1 MIASFLPPALMITI
15 ERELDLLFQ
24 APFAEFVGTR
34 NALATRLKK
43 EGRDAESTRVRGLA
57 KPTYTSWLVN
67 QLYWGARRELE
78 AFLKAADRV
87 RAADKAAL
95 EGKRP
100 GGGDA
105 ATERTQA
112 LDALLSRASSRAAE
126 EGTPLSPAL
135 AERLR
140 TTLDAIGA
148 HGSAAARHARGRLQE
163 DLDPPG
169 FAAFAA
175 LVASAGPAA
184 RKPAPPPAPVPVL
197 VRPAANPRVSDARA
211 KLADAQ
217 AEAAR
222 RQDAASAAADAER
235 RARTAADLAKSR
247 RIESERALKSAAAE
261 EEAATSALRARQAES
276 RAAAQAAAVA
286 ERALEK
292 AKAALAKLT

>member
-1 MIASFLPPALMITI
+1 MITI
-15 ERELDLLFQ
+15 ERELDSLFQ

-43 EGRDAESTRVRGLA
+43 EGRDAESARVRGLA

-78 AFLKAADRV
+78 AYLKAADRV

-112 LDALLSRASSRAAE
+112 LDALLSRASARAAE

-140 TTLDAIGA
+140 TTLDAIGT

-169 FAAFAA
+169 FTAFAA

-184 RKPAPPPAPVPVL
+184 RKPAPAPVPVL
-197 VRPAANPRVSDARA
+197 VRPAANPRVADARA
-211 KLADAQ
+211 KVADAQ

-261 EEAATSALRARQAES
+261 EEAATGALRARQAES
-276 RAAAQAAAVA
+276 KAAAQAAAVA

-292 AKAALAKLT
+292 AKAALGKLT

>member
-1 MIASFLPPALMITI
+1 MITI

-43 EGRDAESTRVRGLA
+43 EGRDAESARVRGLA

-78 AFLKAADRV
+78 AYLKAADRV

-184 RKPAPPPAPVPVL
+184 RKPAPAPVPVL
-197 VRPAANPRVSDARA
+197 VRPAANPRVADARA
-211 KLADAQ
+211 KVADAQ

-261 EEAATSALRARQAES
+261 EEAATGALRARQAES
-276 RAAAQAAAVA
+276 KAAAQAAAVA

-292 AKAALAKLT
+292 AKAALGKLT

>member
-1 MIASFLPPALMITI
+1 MITI

-43 EGRDAESTRVRGLA
+43 EGRDAESARVRGLA

-78 AFLKAADRV
+78 AYLKAADRV

-112 LDALLSRASSRAAE
+112 LEALLSRASARAAE

-140 TTLDAIGA
+140 TTLDAIGT

-169 FAAFAA
+169 FTAFAA

-184 RKPAPPPAPVPVL
+184 RKPTPAPVPVL
-197 VRPAANPRVSDARA
+197 VRPAADPRVADARA
-211 KLADAQ
+211 KLAEAQ

-222 RQDAASAAADAER
+222 RQDAASAATDAER

-247 RIESERALKSAAAE
+247 RMESERALKSAAAE
-261 EEAATSALRARQAES
+261 EEAATGALRARQAES
-276 RAAAQAAAVA
+276 KTAAQAAAVA

-292 AKAALAKLT
+292 AKAALGKLT

>member
-1 MIASFLPPALMITI
+1 MITI

-43 EGRDAESTRVRGLA
+43 EGRDAESARVRGLA
-57 KPTYTSWLVN
+57 KPSFTAWLVN

-78 AFLKAADRV
+78 AYLKAADRV

-100 GGGDA
+100 GSGDA
-105 ATERTQA
+105 ATERTEA
-112 LDALLSRASSRAAE
+112 LDALLSRASARAAE

-140 TTLDAIGA
+140 TTLDAIGT

-169 FAAFAA
+169 FTAFAA

-184 RKPAPPPAPVPVL
+184 RKPAPAPVPVL
-197 VRPAANPRVSDARA
+197 VRPAADPRVADARA
-211 KLADAQ
+211 KLADTQ

-276 RAAAQAAAVA
+276 KAAAQAAAVA

-292 AKAALAKLT
+292 AKAALGKLT

>member
-1 MIASFLPPALMITI
+1 MITI

-43 EGRDAESTRVRGLA
+43 EGRDAESARVRGLA

-112 LDALLSRASSRAAE
+112 LDALLSRASARAAE

-140 TTLDAIGA
+140 TTLDAIGT

-169 FAAFAA
+169 FSAFAA

-184 RKPAPPPAPVPVL
+184 RKPAPAPGPVL
-197 VRPAANPRVSDARA
+197 VRPAADPRVADARA

-222 RQDAASAAADAER
+222 RQDAASAAADTER

-261 EEAATSALRARQAES
+261 EEAATGALRARQAES
-276 RAAAQAAAVA
+276 KAAAQAAAVA
-286 ERALEK
+286 DRALEK
-292 AKAALAKLT
+292 AKAALGKLT